1 MNQMPAPYRVYSAV
15 RSLKIMAGFV
25 IAAIIILALYVG
37 QEIFI
42 PLALSILLAFLL
54 EPLVTRLKRWG
65 LPQVPSIALVVL
77 LALSVLGGAAT
88 YLGFQLSKLSQELPK
103 YQDTIEQKLSSVHSY
118 TSGPSV
124 WDGALTT
131 LNTIQTSIASANASA
146 EQTDPNVQ
154 EVKVVAEEP
163 SAMDEAMQ
171 WAGRIF
177 GPLATAGIVFL
188 FVVLILLSRKDLH
201 DRLLR
206 LLGGNLNVG
215 TDALDEAATRIGTYL
230 RMQLLVNVTYG
241 IPMALGLW
249 LIGVPAAIMWGLVAI
264 VMRFIP
270 YAGPMISAIFPITLA
285 FAVDPGWSMVL
296 WTLALILVLEL
307 ISNNMIEPWLYGE
320 STGLSTLSII
330 LAATF
335 WTSLWGPVG
344 LILSTPLTAC
354 LLVLSYYVPALSFL
368 KILIGSEPVLTPQQ
382 RFYQRLVADDA
393 DDAMQVAQDYI
404 NIDLPKKA
412 SPEVLVRHINDFYD
426 KVAIPALRLFSSSH
440 NTIASAEHR
449 LCLQQG
455 LKFFNHA
462 FQHKYPAPHTHL
474 DSKVMCVGARWEVDI
489 LSAAMLAHALKL
501 RHVVAQSHAEALIQS
516 QFDVIAE
523 IPEEINILC
532 ISIFHQQPL
541 AQIRLLQHQVGQ
553 KRPDLSLLFA
563 TWANDE
569 DELRREAK
577 ARFDVDVVS
586 SVHELLLSVDMLLMQ
601 QGENP
606 ARQLINDN
614 EAERLAALHELQLL
628 QPENLP
634 IYEQYI
640 EEARQAFAVKYA
652 QISLVDEEWV
662 NTPASPLYAQNE
674 HPMEAKVARAQS
686 ICNHLVYQNE
696 DLIIEDIA
704 RDPRFAH
711 NKRLSEEKI
720 RFYAGVPLR
729 NKQGLVM
736 GSLCILDKK
745 VRSLS
750 EDDLVL
756 LKALADDLMTTLSS
770 SRDKQAKLEE
780 IEALQQAQIVHE
792 PPR

>member
-1 MNQMPAPYRVYSAV
+1 MHNENLSSTQGSATA
-15 RSLKIMAGFV
+15 RSLKTMAGFV

-54 EPLVTRLKRWG
+54 EPLVSRLKRWG

-88 YLGFQLSKLSQELPK
+88 YFGFQLSKLSQELPK
-103 YQDTIEQKLSSVHSY
+103 YQDTIEQKLTSVQSY

-124 WDGALTT
+124 WDGAVST
-131 LNTIQTSIASANASA
+131 LNTIQSSIASANRSD
-146 EQTDPNVQ
+146 ETTDPNVQ
-154 EVKVVAEEP
+154 QVKVVAEEA

-249 LIGVPAAIMWGLVAI
+249 MIGVPAALMWGLVAV

-285 FAVDPGWSMVL
+285 FAVDPSWNMVL
-296 WTLALILVLEL
+296 WTLGLILVLEL
-307 ISNNMIEPWLYGE
+307 VSNNIIEPWLYGE

-354 LLVLSYYVPALSFL
+354 LLVLSYYVPALGFL

-382 RFYQRLVADDA
+382 RFYQRLVADDV
-393 DDAMQVAQDYI
+393 DDAMEVAEDYI
-404 NIDLPKKA
+404 AEGLPKKTT
-412 SPEVLVRHINDFYD
+412 PEVVVRHVNDFYD
-426 KVAIPALRLFSSSH
+426 NVAIPAIRLFSNSH

-449 LCLQQG
+449 LRLQQG

-462 FQHKYPAPHTHL
+462 FQQKYPAPAN
-474 DSKVMCVGARWEVDI
+474 DSDVKVLCIGARWEVDI
-489 LSAAMLAHALKL
+489 LSSAMW
-501 RHVVAQSHAEALIQS
+501 
-516 QFDVIAE
+516 
-523 IPEEINILC
+523 
-532 ISIFHQQPL
+532 
-541 AQIRLLQHQVGQ
+541 QHKVM
-553 KRPDLSLLFA
+553 
-563 TWANDE
+563 
-569 DELRREAK
+569 LRRLFSHK
-577 ARFDVDVVS
+577 
-586 SVHELLLSVDMLLMQ
+586 
-601 QGENP
+601 
-606 ARQLINDN
+606 
-614 EAERLAALHELQLL
+614 
-628 QPENLP
+628 
-634 IYEQYI
+634 
-640 EEARQAFAVKYA
+640 
-652 QISLVDEEWV
+652 
-662 NTPASPLYAQNE
+662 
-674 HPMEAKVARAQS
+674 S
-686 ICNHLVYQNE
+686 I
-696 DLIIEDIA
+696 
-704 RDPRFAH
+704 
-711 NKRLSEEKI
+711 
-720 RFYAGVPLR
+720 
-729 NKQGLVM
+729 
-736 GSLCILDKK
+736 
-745 VRSLS
+745 
-750 EDDLVL
+750 
-756 LKALADDLMTTLSS
+756 
-770 SRDKQAKLEE
+770 
-780 IEALQQAQIVHE
+780 
-792 PPR
+792 